1 MSILRKVGATMTA
14 AAVMGTGLLAAAST
28 ADGATPAAA
37 PIAAAVPAAT
47 APAAAALPAKATAT
61 TAATSATSATVLVPG
76 KLRLDRRCMTGR
88 ILCINKKTQKIA
100 FLYNGKLL
108 ATADARFGC
117 SRTPTRNGSFK
128 IYRKDKNHVSSL
140 YHSAM
145 PYSMFFS
152 GGQAVHYSAD
162 FRARGYNG
170 CSHGCVNVRDK
181 NKLAWIYNRVKVGDK
196 VLVYNA

>member
-1 MSILRKVGATMTA
+1 MRILRKLGATMTA
-14 AAVMGTGLLAAAST
+14 AAVMGTGLLAATST
-28 ADGATPAAA
+28 ADAAAPAAA
-37 PIAAAVPAAT
+37 PIAAAA
-47 APAAAALPAKATAT
+47 PAKATAT
-61 TAATSATSATVLVPG
+61 NAATSATVLVPG

-88 ILCINKKTQKIA
+88 ILCVNKKTRKIA
-100 FLYNGKLL
+100 FVYNGKLL

-117 SRTPTRNGSFK
+117 SRTPTREGSFK
-128 IYRKDKNHVSSL
+128 IYRKDKNHVSAL
-140 YHSAM
+140 YDSAM

-181 NKLAWIYNRVKVGDK
+181 NKLAWIYNRMKVGDK

>member
-28 ADGATPAAA
+28 ADAA
-37 PIAAAVPAAT
+37 PIAAA
-47 APAAAALPAKATAT
+47 APAVAALPAKTTAT
-61 TAATSATSATVLVPG
+61 TASTAATTLVPG

-88 ILCINKKTQKIA
+88 ILCINKKTRKIA
-100 FLYNGKLL
+100 FMYNGRLL

-181 NKLAWIYNRVKVGDK
+181 NKLAWIYNRMKVGDK